1 MAKAASKFRVS
12 MAKGETATKRLAQE
26 QLEHSDLWW
35 LVEGSPEDEDGGRKL
50 AEAITRAA
58 TNREIANVPQRWRN
72 FVFFREMTGRPSSYQ
87 FAYGMAKRPETFVS
101 YYSRF
106 QFSGMKS
113 RFAGTMADVYTNRLL
128 GHQTFVS
135 MIPQK
140 GNAEQNAMALEI
152 EEGIDLAD
160 DQMNYQKER
169 TTVCTEAF
177 WYGAA
182 AMYFGE
188 DLNGNPIVESVNPDE
203 LLYSSYDDTNPY
215 DVIRRKWAKKTE
227 LLEEFKDDPDA
238 CEAIL
243 NASSAYPAFY
253 FGRGSLDC
261 TDVVPLLEGW
271 TRPLSKKKPGVYVKV
286 IGERVL
292 KKTEWKYP
300 HPFEWWAFNQLPGT
314 MLGQGIAE
322 ILLQVSQWIDGL
334 LTTTQ
339 ESEIRSG
346 KPKWMIEENSNV
358 NPDTLGDINSAVC
371 YFLGVAP
378 TLVAPNPVGQ
388 YTMPTLQFLLDLGR
402 SMVHV
407 SSASVKGEM
416 PAGITAAIAIE
427 KYAQIDDQNF
437 LEKIGRLEDFDRRC
451 AYQKIM
457 LFKRL
462 DAKFKSGRREFDWTK
477 VPLNEYFRVDDLQAY
492 NVGRLSQT
500 VAGRIQI
507 VEQMRA
513 TNRIDDRMYNKFMQ
527 TPDIPGMFR
536 DLNAQANNID
546 KQLDS
551 LVKSEDFISP
561 TPYMDFEYALQQV
574 ETRMDR
580 EEAEGAR
587 QEVLDR
593 LGMWRAV
600 VMSFLKQKTTPDT
613 KFGIQPPPVLPGQ
626 PPPPAMGVPPPP
638 TMPIMN
644 TTVAPQ

>member
-1 MAKAASKFRVS
+1 MAKAKFRPAFVRS
-12 MAKGETATKRLAQE
+12 ESETKRIAE
-26 QLEHSDLWW
+26 QQLQHSDLWW
-35 LVEGSPEDEDGGRKL
+35 LAAKKDAEDPQGRKL

-87 FAYGMAKRPETFVS
+87 FAYGMAKRPETFVT

-203 LLYSSYDDTNPY
+203 LLYSTYDDTNPY
-215 DVIRRKWAKKTE
+215 DVIRRRWAKKTE
-227 LLEEFKDDPDA
+227 LLEEFKDNPEA

-243 NASSAYPAFY
+243 NATSAYPAFY
-253 FGRGSLDC
+253 FGRGTLDC
-261 TDVVPLLEGW
+261 TDIVPLLEGW
-271 TRPLSKKKPGVYVKV
+271 TRPLSKKKPGRYVKI
-286 IGERVL
+286 IGEYAL
-292 KKTEWKYP
+292 KDEEWKYP

-334 LTTTQ
+334 LTTIQ
-339 ESEIRSG
+339 EAQIRAG
-346 KPKWMIEENSNV
+346 KPKWMVEENSNV
-358 NPDTLGDINSAVC
+358 NTDTLGDINAAIC
-371 YFLGVAP
+371 TFLGVEP
-378 TLVAPNPVGQ
+378 KLNAPNPIG
-388 YTMPTLQFLLDLGR
+388 PFANETLNLLMDLGR

-462 DAKFKSGRREFDWTK
+462 DAKFKSSRREFDWTK
-477 VPLNEYFRVDDLQAY
+477 VPLNDYFRVDDIQAY

-513 TNRIDDRMYNKFMQ
+513 TNRIDDRMYNKYMQ

-536 DLNAQANNID
+536 DLNAQANNIN
-546 KQLDS
+546 KQLDA
-551 LVKSEDFISP
+551 LVKSEDFIPP

-580 EEAEGAR
+580 EEAEGSR
-587 QEVLDR
+587 QDVLDR

-600 VMSFLKQKTTPDT
+600 VMSYVKQKSTPDKT
-613 KFGIQPPPVLPGQ
+613 TFGIQPPAPMPGA
-626 PPPPAMGVPPPP
+626 PMPPALPIAPPP

-644 TTVAPQ
+644 TTVSPT

>member
-1 MAKAASKFRVS
+1 MPKADKVVSAKRK
-12 MAKGETATKRLAQE
+12 
-26 QLEHSDLWW
+26 QLLDQSDLWW
-35 LVEGSPEDEDGGRKL
+35 LAEDDKAL
-50 AEAITRAA
+50 AAAVNRAA
-58 TNREIANVPQRWRN
+58 TNREIANIPQRWRN

-87 FAYGMAKRPETFVS
+87 YAYGMAKRPETFVS
-101 YYSRF
+101 YYRRF

-152 EEGIDLAD
+152 EDGIDLAD

-188 DLNGNPIVESVNPDE
+188 DLNGNPIVEAVNPDE
-203 LLYSSYDDTNPY
+203 LLYATYDDTNPY
-215 DVIRRKWAKKTE
+215 DVIRRRWGKKTE
-227 LLEEFKDDPDA
+227 LLEEFKDDPET

-243 NASSAYPAFY
+243 DAPTAFPAFY
-253 FGRGSLDC
+253 FGLGTLDC
-261 TDVVPLLEGW
+261 SDVIPLLEGW
-271 TRPLSKKKPGVYVKV
+271 TRPLSKKTPGRYVKI
-286 IGERVL
+286 IGNRVA
-292 KKTEWKYP
+292 KNEKWEYP

-339 ESEIRSG
+339 ESEIRAG
-346 KPKWMIEENSNV
+346 KPKWMVEENSNV
-358 NPDTLGDINSAVC
+358 NPDTLGDINSAIVS
-371 YFLGVAP
+371 YMGAKP
-378 TLVAPNPVGQ
+378 TLDAPEPIGQ
-388 YTMPTLQFLLDLGR
+388 YAIQHLGFLMDLGR

-437 LEKIGRLEDFDRRC
+437 LEKIGRLEDYDRRC

-457 LFKRL
+457 LFKRCN
-462 DAKFKSGRREFDWTK
+462 AKFKSGRREFDWSK

-507 VEQMRA
+507 VERMRE

-536 DLNAQANNID
+536 DLNAEANNIN
-546 KQLDS
+546 KQLDA
-551 LVKSEDFISP
+551 LIKSEEFIPP
-561 TPYMDFEYALQQV
+561 TPYMDFVYAKQQV

-580 EEAEGAR
+580 EEAEGSR
-587 QEVLDR
+587 QDVLDR

-600 VMSFLKQKTTPDT
+600 VMSYIKQQTTPDE
-613 KFGIQPPPVLPGQ
+613 KFGIQPPPPIAGI
-626 PPPPAMGVPPPP
+626 PPVVPPGVPPLPVPP
-638 TMPIMN
+638 ILNN
-644 TTVAPQ
+644 TVTQ

>member
-1 MAKAASKFRVS
+1 MPASTITSAKVKA
-12 MAKGETATKRLAQE
+12 RLE
-26 QLEHSDLWW
+26 NSDLWW
-35 LVEGSPEDEDGGRKL
+35 IADGVSAKDPTGKKL
-50 AEAITRAA
+50 AHAVTRAA

-72 FVFFREMTGRPSSYQ
+72 FVFFREMTGRPASFQ
-87 FAYGMAKRPETFVS
+87 FAYGMAKRPETFTN
-101 YYSRF
+101 YYRRF

-113 RFAGTMADVYTNRLL
+113 RFAGTMCDVYTNRLL
-128 GHQTFVS
+128 GHQTYVS

-140 GNAEQNAMALEI
+140 GNAEQNAMAREI
-152 EEGIDLAD
+152 EDGIDLAD
-160 DQMNYQKER
+160 DQMRYQAER

-188 DLNGNPIVESVNPDE
+188 DLNGNPIVQAVNPDE
-203 LLYSSYDDTNPY
+203 LLYASYDDTNPY
-215 DVIRRKWAKKTE
+215 DVIWRTWGKKTE
-227 LLEEFKDDPDA
+227 LLEEHQDNPEA

-243 NASSAYPAFY
+243 NAPCAEPAFY
-253 FGRGSLDC
+253 FGRGSPDC
-261 TDVVPLLEGW
+261 SDVVPLLQAW
-271 TRPLSKKKPGVYVKV
+271 TRPLSKKTPGRYVKV
-286 IGERVL
+286 IGEYTL
-292 KKTEWKYP
+292 KDEKWKYP

-334 LTTTQ
+334 LTTQQ
-339 ESEIRSG
+339 ECEVRAG
-346 KPKWMIEENSNV
+346 HPKWMVEENSNV
-358 NPDTLGDINSAVC
+358 NPDTLGDLNAAIVS
-371 YFLGVAP
+371 YMGTKP
-378 TLVAPNPVGQ
+378 TLDAPEPIGRYSMQ
-388 YTMPTLQFLLDLGR
+388 TLGFLMDLGR

-462 DAKFKSGRREFDWTK
+462 KAKFKSGRREFDWST
-477 VPLNEYFRVDDLQAY
+477 VPINDYFRVDDIQAY

-500 VAGRIQI
+500 VSGRIQI

-513 TNRIDDRMYNKFMQ
+513 NNRIDDKMYNKFMQ

-546 KQLDS
+546 KQLDA
-551 LVKSEDFISP
+551 LIKSDDFIPP

-574 ETRMDR
+574 EMRMDR

-587 QEVLDR
+587 QDVLDR
-593 LGMWRAV
+593 LGMWRSV
-600 VMSFLKQKTTPDT
+600 VMSYVKQKTTPDQ
-613 KFGIQPPPVLPGQ
+613 KFGLQ
-626 PPPPAMGVPPPP
+626 PPPPIVPPIGGVTPIVPPPEV
-638 TMPIMN
+638 PITTNN
-644 TTVAPQ
+644 TVSPP

>member
-1 MAKAASKFRVS
+1 MSATGTRAKVQEKLKAS
-12 MAKGETATKRLAQE
+12 
-26 QLEHSDLWW
+26 HDLWW
-35 LVEGSPEDEDGGRKL
+35 LADGRSAKDPTGKEL
-50 AEAITRAA
+50 ARAITKAA
-58 TNREIANVPQRWRN
+58 TDREVANIAQRWRN
-72 FVFFREMTGRPSSYQ
+72 YVYYREMTGRPSLFQ
-87 FAYGMAKRPETFVS
+87 FAYGMAKRPQNFVD
-101 YYSRF
+101 YYRRF

-135 MIPQK
+135 MIPKK
-140 GNAEQNAMALEI
+140 GDAEQNAMAREI

-188 DLNGNPIVESVNPDE
+188 DLNGNPCLAAINPDE
-203 LLYSSYDDTNPY
+203 LLYSTPDDTNPY
-215 DVIRRKWAKKTE
+215 DVIWRTWGKKTE
-227 LLEEFKDDPDA
+227 LLEENKNNPEA

-243 NASSAYPAFY
+243 KAPNAHEAFY

-261 TDVVPLLEGW
+261 SDIVPLLQGW
-271 TRPLSKKKPGVYVKV
+271 TRPLSKQTPGRYVKV
-286 IGERVL
+286 IGDYAL
-292 KKTEWKYP
+292 KDTKWLYP
-300 HPFEWWAFNQLPGT
+300 HPFEWWAFSPLPGT

-334 LTTTQ
+334 LTTQQ
-339 ESEIRSG
+339 ECEMRAG
-346 KPKWMIEENSNV
+346 HPKWMVEENSNV
-358 NPDTLGDINSAVC
+358 NPDSLGDLNAAIC
-371 YFLGVAP
+371 TYLGVAP
-378 TLVAPNPVGQ
+378 KLDAPEPIGRYVKETLN
-388 YTMPTLQFLLDLGR
+388 FLMNLGR

-407 SSASVKGEM
+407 SEASVKGEM

-427 KYAQIDDQNF
+427 KFAQIDDQNF
-437 LEKIGRLEDFDRRC
+437 LQKIGSLEDYDRRC
-451 AYQKIM
+451 CYQKIM

-462 DAKFKSGRREFDWTK
+462 NAKFKSGRRQFDWTT
-477 VPLNEYFRVDDLQAY
+477 VPLNQYFRVDDLQAY

-513 TNRIDDRMYNKFMQ
+513 NNRIDDKMYNKFLQ

-536 DLNAQANNID
+536 DLNAEANNIEM
-546 KQLDS
+546 QLDK
-551 LVKSEDFISP
+551 LVKSKDFIPP
-561 TPYMDFEYALQQV
+561 TPYMDFEYALRQV

-587 QEVLDR
+587 QDVLDR
-593 LGMWRAV
+593 LGMWRSV
-600 VMSFLKQKTTPDT
+600 VMSFLKQRTTPDDQ
-613 KFGIQPPPVLPGQ
+613 KPPQPN
-626 PPPPAMGVPPPP
+626 
-638 TMPIMN
+638 PILN
-644 TTVAPQ
+644 TTATPQ